1 MQIGVDFGGT
11 KIEAAA
17 LDRRGDFI
25 VRRRLPNPGD
35 YAGSIETVRRLVAE
49 IEREAGGT
57 GTIGVGVPGS
67 ISRRTQMMR
76 NANSTW
82 LNGKPF
88 PQDLTNA
95 LGRDIRVANDADCLA
110 LSEASNGA
118 MAGVKVGFAVILG
131 TGRGGGL
138 VVNGEIIDG
147 ANGVGG
153 EWGHI
158 PLPWPTAEELNAE
171 PCWCG
176 KTGCLE
182 TWISGSGVARDYE
195 RATGRSLPAQDIMA
209 AARAGDAAAG
219 AVMDRFLDRLGR
231 SLAIVVNIVD
241 PDAFVLGG
249 GLSNIAE
256 IYERVPAIVS
266 RYVFSDAWTSK
277 IVPAQWGDSSGVR
290 GAAQLWPI
298 GPGRGA
304 ALKNVTEASL

>member
-17 LDRRGDFI
+17 LNHYGDF
-25 VRRRLPNPGD
+25 VLRRRLPNPGD

-49 IEREAGGT
+49 IENETGQK

-88 PQDLTNA
+88 PQDLRNA
-95 LGRDIRVANDADCLA
+95 LGRDIRVSNDADCLA
-110 LSEASNGA
+110 LSEASDGA
-118 MAGVKVGFAVILG
+118 MAGAKVGFAVILG
-131 TGRGGGL
+131 TGCGGGL

-147 ANGVGG
+147 ANGIGG

-158 PLPWPTAEELNAE
+158 PLPWPTAEEMNCD

-182 TWISGSGVARDYE
+182 TWISGTGVTRDYE
-195 RATGRSLPAQDIMA
+195 RATGNMLTAQEIMA
-209 AARAGDAAAG
+209 VAQAGDAAAK

-231 SLAIVVNIVD
+231 SLAIVGNIVD
-241 PDAFVLGG
+241 PDVFVLGG
-249 GLSNIAE
+249 GLSNIME

-277 IVPAQWGDSSGVR
+277 ILPAQWGDSSGVR
-290 GAAQLWPI
+290 GAAQLWPL
-298 GPGRGA
+298 GAAGGA
-304 ALKNVTEASL
+304 ALKNVTQASL